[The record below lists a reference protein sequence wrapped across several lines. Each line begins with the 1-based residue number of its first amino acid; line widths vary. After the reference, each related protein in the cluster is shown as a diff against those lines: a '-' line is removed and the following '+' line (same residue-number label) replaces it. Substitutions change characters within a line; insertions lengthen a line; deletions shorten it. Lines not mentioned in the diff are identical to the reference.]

1 MFLFGERIVSILL
14 TGATGFIG
22 KQLVGELIKQDEE
35 VHILCRPTSD
45 ISGLDD
51 PRITIFSGDVTNLEN
66 ISNAMQGCDCVYHLA
81 ALAKNWAPNPDIFDK
96 INVTGTNN
104 ILSIA
109 EKLSVEK
116 VVITSTSMTLKSSE
130 EDPVKESDGRAEH
143 ILTDYARS
151 KARSEDS
158 AMKYCERGLEVV
170 FVNPT
175 RVFGP
180 GLMTEGNSATL
191 MIQLY
196 MQGKWR
202 YVLGDGN
209 AIGNYGFVDD
219 IVTGHIQA
227 MQHGKSGELY
237 TLGGENL
244 SFNKFFEIL
253 AELSE
258 VRHHLFHIPLSL
270 IQLVSKLEITR
281 AKLFRGYPL
290 ITPEWV
296 EVFSKNWA
304 FSCAKAEKDLEY
316 RITPFREA
324 LSRTI
329 NWIKD

>member
-1 MFLFGERIVSILL
+1 MSILV

-22 KQLVGELIKQDEE
+22 RRLVEELITQEE
-35 VHILCRPTSD
+35 TVHILCRSTSD

-51 PRITIFSGDVTNLEN
+51 PHITIFRGDVTNIES
-66 ISNAMQGCDCVYHLA
+66 ISNAMQGCDRVYHLA
-81 ALAKNWAPNPDIFDK
+81 ALAKNWAPNPEIFDK
-96 INVTGTNN
+96 INVTGTDN
-104 ILSIA
+104 ILSVA
-109 EKLSVEK
+109 EELSVEK
-116 VVITSTSMTLKSSE
+116 VVITSTSMTLKPSE

-158 AMKYCERGLEVV
+158 AMKFCERGLGVV

-202 YVLGDGN
+202 YVPGDGT
-209 AIGNYGFVDD
+209 AVGNYGFVDD
-219 IVTGHIQA
+219 IVAGHIQA
-227 MQHGKSGELY
+227 MQHGRSGELY
-237 TLGGENL
+237 ILGGENL

-258 VRHHLFHIPLSL
+258 VKHHLFHIPLTM
-270 IQLVSKLEITR
+270 IQLLSNIEVTR

-304 FSCAKAEKDLEY
+304 FSCSKAEKEVKY
-316 RITPFREA
+316 KITPFREA

>member
-1 MFLFGERIVSILL
+1 MSIFL

-22 KQLVGELIKQDEE
+22 RRLVEELIKQEEE

-51 PRITIFSGDVTNLEN
+51 SHITTFSGDVTNIESV
-66 ISNAMQGCDCVYHLA
+66 SNAMQGCDRVYHLA
-81 ALAKNWAPNPDIFDK
+81 ALAKNWAPNPDIFDR

-116 VVITSTSMTLKSSE
+116 VVITSTSMTLKSSD
-130 EDPVKESDGRAEH
+130 EDPVNESDGRAEH

-158 AMKYCERGLEVV
+158 AMKFCERGLKVV

-209 AIGNYGFVDD
+209 AVGNYGFVDD
-219 IVTGHIQA
+219 IVAGHIQA
-227 MQHGKSGELY
+227 MQHGRSGELY

-258 VRHHLFHIPLSL
+258 VKHHLFHIPLSL
-270 IQLVSKLEITR
+270 IQLVSNLEITR

-304 FSCAKAEKDLEY
+304 FSCAKAEKELEY
-316 RITPFREA
+316 KITPFREA
-324 LSRTI
+324 LSHTI

>member
-1 MFLFGERIVSILL
+1 MSILL

-22 KQLVGELIKQDEE
+22 RRLVEELIKQDEE

-51 PRITIFSGDVTNLEN
+51 PRISIFSGDVTNIES
-66 ISNAMQGCDCVYHLA
+66 ISIAMKGCDRVYHLA

-104 ILSIA
+104 ILSVA

-130 EDPVKESDGRAEH
+130 EDPVNESDGRAEH

-158 AMKYCERGLEVV
+158 AMKFCERGLGVV

-209 AIGNYGFVDD
+209 AVGNYGFVDD
-219 IVTGHIQA
+219 IVAGHIQA
-227 MQHGKSGELY
+227 MQHGRSGELY

-253 AELSE
+253 TELSG
-258 VRHHLFHIPLSL
+258 VKHHLFHIPLSL
-270 IQLVSKLEITR
+270 IQLVSKLEIIR
-281 AKLFRGYPL
+281 AKVFRGYPL

-329 NWIKD
+329 DWIKD

>member
-1 MFLFGERIVSILL
+1 MSIFL

-22 KQLVGELIKQDEE
+22 RRLVEELIKQEEE

-51 PRITIFSGDVTNLEN
+51 SHITTFSGDVTNIESV
-66 ISNAMQGCDCVYHLA
+66 SNAMQGCDRVYHLA
-81 ALAKNWAPNPDIFDK
+81 ALAKNWAPNPDIFDR

-116 VVITSTSMTLKSSE
+116 VVITSTSMTLKSSD
-130 EDPVKESDGRAEH
+130 EDPVNESDGRAEH

-158 AMKYCERGLEVV
+158 AMKFCERGLKVV

-209 AIGNYGFVDD
+209 AVGNYGFVDD
-219 IVTGHIQA
+219 IVAGHIQA
-227 MQHGKSGELY
+227 MQHGRSGELY

-258 VRHHLFHIPLSL
+258 VKHHLFNIPLSL
-270 IQLVSKLEITR
+270 IQLVSNLEITR

-304 FSCAKAEKDLEY
+304 FSCAKAEKELEY
-316 RITPFREA
+316 KITPFREA
-324 LSRTI
+324 LSHTI

>member
-1 MFLFGERIVSILL
+1 MSIFL

-22 KQLVGELIKQDEE
+22 RRLVEELIKQEEE

-51 PRITIFSGDVTNLEN
+51 SHITTFSGDVTNIESV
-66 ISNAMQGCDCVYHLA
+66 SNAMQGCDRVYHLA
-81 ALAKNWAPNPDIFDK
+81 ALAKNWAPNPDIFDR

-116 VVITSTSMTLKSSE
+116 VVITSTSMTLKSSD
-130 EDPVKESDGRAEH
+130 EDPVNESDGRAEH

-158 AMKYCERGLEVV
+158 AMKFCERGLKVV

-209 AIGNYGFVDD
+209 AVGNYGFVDD
-219 IVTGHIQA
+219 IVAGHIQA
-227 MQHGKSGELY
+227 MQHGRSGELY

-258 VRHHLFHIPLSL
+258 VKHHLFHIPLTM
-270 IQLVSKLEITR
+270 IQLVSNIEVIR

-304 FSCAKAEKDLEY
+304 FSCSKAEKEVKY
-316 RITPFREA
+316 KITPFREA

>member
-1 MFLFGERIVSILL
+1 VSIFL

-22 KQLVGELIKQDEE
+22 RRLVEELIKQEEE

-51 PRITIFSGDVTNLEN
+51 PHITTFSGDVANIES
-66 ISNAMQGCDCVYHLA
+66 ISNAMQGCDRVYHLA
-81 ALAKNWAPNPDIFDK
+81 ALAKNWAPNPDIFDR

-143 ILTDYARS
+143 ILTNYARS

-158 AMKYCERGLEVV
+158 AMQFCERGLKVV

-219 IVTGHIQA
+219 IVAGHIQA
-227 MQHGKSGELY
+227 MQHGRSGELY

-258 VRHHLFHIPLSL
+258 VKHHLFHIPLSL
-270 IQLVSKLEITR
+270 IQLVSNLEITR

-304 FSCAKAEKDLEY
+304 FSCAKAEKELEY
-316 RITPFREA
+316 KITPFREA
-324 LSRTI
+324 LSHTI

>member
-1 MFLFGERIVSILL
+1 MSILL

-96 INVTGTNN
+96 INVIGTNN

>member
-1 MFLFGERIVSILL
+1 MSILL

-22 KQLVGELIKQDEE
+22 RRLVEELIKQDEE

-51 PRITIFSGDVTNLEN
+51 PRISIFSGDVTNPES
-66 ISNAMQGCDCVYHLA
+66 ISNAMQGCNCVYHLA

-104 ILSIA
+104 ILSVA
-109 EKLSVEK
+109 KKLSVEK

-158 AMKYCERGLEVV
+158 AMKFYERGLGVV

-209 AIGNYGFVDD
+209 AVGNYGFVDD
-219 IVTGHIQA
+219 IVAGHIQA
-227 MQHGKSGELY
+227 MQHGRSGELY
-237 TLGGENL
+237 ILGGENL

-258 VRHHLFHIPLSL
+258 VKHHLFHIPLSL
-270 IQLVSKLEITR
+270 IQFVSKLEIIR
-281 AKLFRGYPL
+281 AKVFRGYPL

-316 RITPFREA
+316 KITPFREA